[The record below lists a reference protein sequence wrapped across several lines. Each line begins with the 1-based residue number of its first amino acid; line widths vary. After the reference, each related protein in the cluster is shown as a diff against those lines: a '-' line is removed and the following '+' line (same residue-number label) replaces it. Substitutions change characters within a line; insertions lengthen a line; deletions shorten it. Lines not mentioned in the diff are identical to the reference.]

1 MKLLLS
7 GQHCSKS
14 SRPSMAGTNVTLR
27 AVVNSQP
34 KLNLSDFMPVLV
46 SYKFDEDLI

>member
-14 SRPSMAGTNVTLR
+14 SRPSMAG
-27 AVVNSQP
+27 NSQASSQ
-34 KLNLSDFMPVLV
+34 KSAKIELVRDFMPVLV